1 MMLLLLSLW
10 VASVSSSSSSFSLS
24 LSSPVIGILTQPI
37 VNSSDTM
44 VAASYVK
51 WLEAGGA
58 RSIPIPYD
66 APPTMVQE
74 LFYQVNGILF
84 PGGAS
89 AVPDSAR
96 EIWRMVHQA
105 ANRYHRRR
113 PGDKDND
120 EGEEDSSR
128 SSPCTTPQNDFFPLW
143 GTCLGFE
150 YLIQLAASAS
160 TTTDSGVLD
169 SDYVAENI
177 SLPLYEV
184 QQQYQLYHDPELF
197 HAIQTKNITMNNH
210 HQGIPPQR
218 FRDMPELTRYWN
230 ITSINY
236 DANGKPFVSTIEPR
250 HPTTFPVYGVQYHP
264 EKNAFEYATYPHSNI
279 PYEAIDHSPSGI
291 SMSLYMAQFLVKLSR
306 KNQEQ
311 QEQNGCRLT
320 TTTATTIP
328 NLSHRRRRGGSSEP
342 CNNTTTRATTSTTS
356 CKVVCPQHEYTKV
369 DKYPLI
375 YSYPMKR
382 GIQFEQQ
389 FIIPPASS
397 WEKEKEIESHIPLK
411 GKSEIVVVI

>member
-1 MMLLLLSLW
+1 
-10 VASVSSSSSSFSLS
+10 
-24 LSSPVIGILTQPI
+24 
-37 VNSSDTM
+37 M

-74 LFYQVNGILF
+74 LFHQVNGILF

-89 AVPDSAR
+89 AVPESAR
-96 EIWRMVHQA
+96 EIWRLVVTT
-105 ANRYHRRR
+105 ANYRGRRR
-113 PGDKDND
+113 RRRLLYGDKYND
-120 EGEEDSSR
+120 EDMDEEDWSLTSIC
-128 SSPCTTPQNDFFPLW
+128 PNDFFPLW

-150 YLIQLAASAS
+150 YLIQLASHS
-160 TTTDSGVLD
+160 TTDAADVLD

-184 QQQYQLYHDPELF
+184 QQHQLYHDPEVF
-197 HAIQTKNITMNNH
+197 HMIQTKNLTMNNH

-218 FRDMPELTRYWN
+218 FRDMPALTRYWN
-230 ITSINY
+230 ITSMNY
-236 DANGKPFVSTIEPR
+236 DANGKPFVSTIEPL
-250 HPTTFPVYGVQYHP
+250 HPTTFPIYGVQFHP

-291 SMSLYMAQFLVKLSR
+291 SMSLYMSQFLVNLAR
-306 KNQEQ
+306 QNQEQ
-311 QEQNGCRLT
+311 QEERQADCHP
-320 TTTATTIP
+320 TTTATTTAITIP
-328 NLSHRRRRGGSSEP
+328 NLRRRRRRRRGSSEQY
-342 CNNTTTRATTSTTS
+342 TDATHAATPL
-356 CKVVCPQHEYTKV
+356 CKVACPRHAYTKV

-382 GIQFEQQ
+382 GIQFEQV

-397 WEKEKEIESHIPLK
+397 WEKSKEEESHLPLE
-411 GKSEIVVVI
+411 GTSGIVVGR